1 MTVRGGATDPGAL
14 SARLVLER
22 PVETP
27 DGQGGVEG
35 GFAAVATVWAEV
47 APVSARAEEAAGAM
61 PVTVTHRIR
70 LRRRDDLA
78 GGMRLRKGARL
89 FAIRAFR
96 DPDETGRYTLC
107 DCEEI
112 KP

>member
-1 MTVRGGATDPGAL
+1 MARTGTIDPGAL

-27 DGQGGVEG
+27 DGQGGVVKD
-35 GFAAVATVWAEV
+35 FSALATLWARIE
-47 APVSARAEEAAGAM
+47 PVSARAEEAAGVL
-61 PVTVTHRIR
+61 PVTVTHRIW
-70 LRRRDDLA
+70 LRQRSDLA
-78 GGMRLRKGARL
+78 GGMRLRKSARL
-89 FAIRAFR
+89 FSIHSFR

>member
-1 MTVRGGATDPGAL
+1 MVSAGVIDPGAF

-27 DGQGGVEG
+27 DGQGGVAQS
-35 GFAAVATVWAEV
+35 FSALATLWARIE
-47 APVSARAEEAAGAM
+47 PVSARAEEAAGAM
-61 PVTVTHRIR
+61 PVTVTHRIW
-70 LRRRDDLA
+70 LRRRSDLS
-78 GGMRLRKGARL
+78 GGMQLRKGMRL
-89 FAIRAFR
+89 FSIHTFR
-96 DPDETGRYTLC
+96 DPDETGRYMLC

>member
-1 MTVRGGATDPGAL
+1 MAKHLDPGQL
-14 SARLVLER
+14 NMRLTLER
-22 PVETP
+22 PDETP
-27 DGQGGVEG
+27 DGQGGVSV
-35 GFAAVATVWAEV
+35 GFAALATLWARIEPVA
-47 APVSARAEEAAGAM
+47 ARADEAAGTL
-61 PVTVTHRIR
+61 PVTVTHRIW
-70 LRRRDDLA
+70 LRRRSDLA
-78 GGMRLRKGARL
+78 GGMRLRKGARR

>member
-1 MTVRGGATDPGAL
+1 MGALIDPGRL
-14 SARLVLER
+14 NARLVLER
-22 PVETP
+22 PEETP
-27 DGQGGVEG
+27 DGQGGVTV
-35 GFAAVATVWAEV
+35 GFATVATLWASIE
-47 APVSARAEEAAGAM
+47 PVTMRAEEAAGTL

-78 GGMRLRKGARL
+78 SGMRLRKGVRR

-112 KP
+112 KS

>member
-1 MTVRGGATDPGAL
+1 MARGENIDPGRL

-35 GFAAVATVWAEV
+35 GFAALATVWAHVE
-47 APVSARAEEAAGAM
+47 PVSARAEEVAGAL
-61 PVTVTHRIR
+61 PATVTHRIR
-70 LRRRDDLA
+70 LRHRDDLA
-78 GGMRLRKGARL
+78 GGMRLRRGARL
-89 FAIRAFR
+89 FAIRTFR